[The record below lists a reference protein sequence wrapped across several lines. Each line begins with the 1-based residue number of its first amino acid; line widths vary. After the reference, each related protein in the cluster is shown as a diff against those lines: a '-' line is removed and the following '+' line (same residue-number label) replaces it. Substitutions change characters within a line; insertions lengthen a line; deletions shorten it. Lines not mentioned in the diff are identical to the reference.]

1 MAHHNETN
9 PWPFIYHLFISYSLQ
24 KSISQTDVFSQP
36 GNPHVAFINGLL
48 LVSKAL
54 KLLSL
59 IFFILAM
66 DQMTVCNVKWSL
78 VVLNPLDCSSP
89 QLCAAFLVFQFSVLF
104 LLPATS
110 IWIFNFNLIQV

>member
-66 DQMTVCNVKWSL
+66 DQMTVCTRSVEPTWL
-78 VVLNPLDCSSP
+78 CSSP